1 MKFKDLK
8 NLDYHEEL
16 PLEYVL
22 SDMMFKGQLSFIE
35 VSNCYT
41 QALDRER
48 HLSKMRFIEAVTN
61 ITQLLGD
68 GFRGKYKK
76 EIIKR
81 AIHTFNLNNTLPR
94 HIHDEKYGYTEEDKK
109 KWDEFC
115 ETMYGKD
122 FNEK

>member
-1 MKFKDLK
+1 M
-8 NLDYHEEL
+8 
-16 PLEYVL
+16 L
-22 SDMMFKGQLSFIE
+22 SDMMFKGQLSYIE

-61 ITQLLGD
+61 ITQLLGN

-81 AIHTFNLNNTLPR
+81 VIHTFNLNNTFPR

-115 ETMYGKD
+115 ETMYGKN